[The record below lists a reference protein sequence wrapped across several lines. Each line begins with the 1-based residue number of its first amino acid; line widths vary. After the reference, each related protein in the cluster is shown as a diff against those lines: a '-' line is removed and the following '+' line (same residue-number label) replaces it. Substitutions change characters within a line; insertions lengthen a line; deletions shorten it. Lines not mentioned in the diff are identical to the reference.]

1 MTDKQKNQIA
11 EYREQGM
18 SYTEISK
25 KMDISINS
33 IKTYCKRHGLGG
45 VKAYKVD
52 EPAVIIPCEHCGK
65 PVKQNPGR
73 KKKRFCSDKCR
84 NLWWNSHMDL
94 VKKKANYECTCVHCG
109 KQFTSY
115 GNKERKYCSHSCYI
129 EDRFGGAY

>member
-1 MTDKQKNQIA
+1 MTEKEKRQIA
-11 EYREQGM
+11 VYREQGL

-25 KMDISINS
+25 KMDLSINS

-45 VKAYKVD
+45 VRAF
-52 EPAVIIPCEHCGK
+52 AVANTKICACEHCGN

-73 KKKRFCSDKCR
+73 KQKRFCSDKCR
-84 NLWWNSHMDL
+84 NLWWNSHLDL

-129 EDRFGGAY
+129 EDRYGGGC

>member
-11 EYREQGM
+11 EYREHGM

-25 KMDISINS
+25 KMDLSINS

-45 VKAYKVD
+45 VKAY
-52 EPAVIIPCEHCGK
+52 EIGGPAVIVPCEYCGK
-65 PVKQNPGR
+65 PVQQNPGR
-73 KKKRFCSDKCR
+73 KQKRFCSDKCR

-94 VKKKANYECTCVHCG
+94 VKKKANYECICVCCG

-129 EDRFGGAY
+129 EDRFGGGC

>member
-1 MTDKQKNQIA
+1 MTDKQKNQIT

-25 KMDISINS
+25 KMDLSINS

-52 EPAVIIPCEHCGK
+52 EPAVIIPCEYCGK

-73 KKKRFCSDKCR
+73 KQKRFCSDKCR

-94 VKKKANYECTCVHCG
+94 VKKKANYECTCVNCG